1 MKDFFARLNAFEPA
15 MMRAVLSAVVVI
27 LGTVGLEFAPIAD
40 KIDTA
45 WAALF
50 AILPILQGML
60 TRQAVTP
67 NAKVENPDREG

>member
-15 MMRAVLSAVVVI
+15 MVRAVLSAVVVI

-45 WAALF
+45 WVALF

-67 NAKVENPDREG
+67 NAKVENPDHEG

>member
-27 LGTVGLEFAPIAD
+27 LGAVGLEFAPIAD

>member
-15 MMRAVLSAVVVI
+15 MVRAVLSAVVVI

-45 WAALF
+45 WVALF
-50 AILPILQGML
+50 AVLPILQGLL

-67 NAKVENPDREG
+67 NAKVEDPDQAG

>member
-15 MMRAVLSAVVVI
+15 MVRAVLSAVVVI

-45 WAALF
+45 WVALF
-50 AILPILQGML
+50 AVLPILQGML

-67 NAKVENPDREG
+67 NAKVEDPDHEG

>member
-15 MMRAVLSAVVVI
+15 MVRAVLSAVVVI

-45 WAALF
+45 WVALF

-67 NAKVENPDREG
+67 NAKVEDPDHEG